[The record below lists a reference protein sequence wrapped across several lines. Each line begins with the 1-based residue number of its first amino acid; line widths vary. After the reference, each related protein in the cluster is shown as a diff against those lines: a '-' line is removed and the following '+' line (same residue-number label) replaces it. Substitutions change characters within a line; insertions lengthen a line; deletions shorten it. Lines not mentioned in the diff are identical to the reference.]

1 MLACFR
7 NSVPLLICMPFLTR
21 KRIFIG
27 FILLFLLLGAWLFAQ
42 RFSRVALET
51 YVPETALG
59 FIEVN
64 DVPRLLNQLT
74 ATEAWQQL
82 APLYEVKNAVQFAGW
97 ANWLGRWAGL
107 GTSESLLVARGQF
120 ALVVSG
126 LEVRGEEVKP
136 RWALLIETHGS
147 AAQVK
152 ALMESRLPQLA
163 QRAFKQA
170 VQESSEYS
178 GVPITIY
185 RAPNTDRQILSAGFG
200 STWLIANDAATLQA
214 CLDVR
219 QGRGATMA
227 KNPMLAQATAE
238 VDRDGA
244 VFAFVSN
251 SGAARLSQFFTHLL
265 VGKALASTPL
275 AGMPEG
281 IMAEISENTVEAMA
295 YSISFE
301 ANGVRDRSALL
312 CKPEVAQSLQTAW
325 RVPNHVGA
333 EPNVAQNETLQLVP
347 ATAADVTLVNVAD
360 PGAALD
366 GVERIVSGHLGVAQS
381 FLFHKFFTSAR
392 KTFLGLEP
400 GDNPSGAVGTEV
412 VRFSVESDDPDSLE
426 RVWLVAARNRAQ
438 LAQMAERLL
447 RQQGT
452 TLSRSKHQGVEFVSN
467 GQRAFAFAGNHL
479 VLGSPANVKRLLDEA
494 GTTKALPT
502 LPQFVAAKRPEP
514 TGQRVMHGFRSV
526 VTETHAMMTALARRL
541 KGNPQADAAKVLAT
555 LPWAVSVTALTTR
568 GITREAHSPL
578 GDFPLLVNFV
588 DSVF

>member
-1 MLACFR
+1 M
-7 NSVPLLICMPFLTR
+7 PLLTR

-27 FILLFLLLGAWLFAQ
+27 FLLLFLLIGAWLWRQ

-59 FIEVN
+59 FLEVN
-64 DVPRLLNQLT
+64 DVPRLLDQLT

-82 APLYEVKNAVQFAGW
+82 APLYEVKNAVQYAGW

-107 GTSESLLVARGQF
+107 GTNESLLVARGQF

-136 RWALLIETHGS
+136 RLALLIETHGS

-163 QRAFKQA
+163 QRAFPQA
-170 VQESSEYS
+170 VQELSEYS

-219 QGRGATMA
+219 QGRGTAMA
-227 KNPMLAQATAE
+227 KNPLLAQAKAE

-281 IMAEISENTVEAMA
+281 IVAEISENTVEAMA
-295 YSISFE
+295 YSARFD
-301 ANGVRDRSALL
+301 NGGVVDRYALV
-312 CKPEVAQSLQTAW
+312 CKPEVANSLQTAL
-325 RVPNHVGA
+325 RGTNNAVPEQNAPLSA
-333 EPNVAQNETLQLVP
+333 ERSESLKLVP
-347 ATAADVTLVNVAD
+347 AAATDVTLVNVAD
-360 PGAALD
+360 SGQALD
-366 GVERIVSGHLGVAQS
+366 GLERIVSGHLGVAQS

-400 GDNPSGAVGTEV
+400 GDNPSTAVGAEV
-412 VRFSVESDDPDSLE
+412 VRFSLASNDPDVPE
-426 RVWLVAARNRAQ
+426 RVWLVAARNRGQ

-447 RQQGT
+447 RQQGAAVK
-452 TLSRSKHQGVEFVSN
+452 RSQHHGVEVTSN
-467 GQRAFAFAGNHL
+467 GQRAFAFVGNYL
-479 VLGSPANVKRLLDEA
+479 AMGSPQTVRRLLDEA
-494 GTTKALPT
+494 GKTQALPT

-514 TGQRVMHGFRSV
+514 TGQRVMHGFSSV
-526 VTETHAMMTALARRL
+526 TTETQAMMTALARRL
-541 KGNPQADAAKVLAT
+541 KGNPQANAT
-555 LPWAVSVTALTTR
+555 QALERLPWAVAVTALT
-568 GITREAHSPL
+568 GQGVTREAHSPL
-578 GDFPLLVNFV
+578 GNFPLFVNFV